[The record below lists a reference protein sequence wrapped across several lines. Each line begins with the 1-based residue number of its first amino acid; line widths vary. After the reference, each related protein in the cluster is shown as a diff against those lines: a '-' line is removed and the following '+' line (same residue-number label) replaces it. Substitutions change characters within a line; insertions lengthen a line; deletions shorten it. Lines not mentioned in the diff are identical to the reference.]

1 MPTTSSLHCS
11 ASLLLARVGME
22 AAAPGAGAHLRQAL
36 SHLPGRASHTCW
48 EGDRSWAT
56 SLPLRLSGWQ
66 HQPAAPGGL
75 GCVHKERRD
84 KGVGSLGLRY
94 AAPSAAPGQWI
105 PPCMRLRQSTRGT
118 SCRAALGTQQCCDA
132 HCPLSHSSAPRTAG
146 VRDMPGSSPAP
157 CAQGPGDSTA
167 PRGHRAG
174 IPPLTLAGWRSLLA
188 SGVAEMME
196 SISRHSAVSQPWDG
210 VAGMERSLLQP
221 TVLWVPVPK
230 CRALPNHT
238 RNGSDGAF
246 ICNPREAGSQTLP
259 LRGWECRKAILMPL
273 SLSALPGA
281 IGQGVPAG
289 CSAPPGL
296 CTRAKLLQA
305 PGAVLVELLDDGGE
319 RGGTKGL
326 SGQWSIDRMNFTHF
340 FWGPQGR
347 GNVSWPH
354 LHWAVQELRVMLTC
368 FHATDTTRM
377 GRAGPVTPHVPQG
390 HSQSCA
396 DHGVLRHAAAHGR
409 HGRV

>member
-1 MPTTSSLHCS
+1 M
-11 ASLLLARVGME
+11 
-22 AAAPGAGAHLRQAL
+22 
-36 SHLPGRASHTCW
+36 
-48 EGDRSWAT
+48 
-56 SLPLRLSGWQ
+56 
-66 HQPAAPGGL
+66 
-75 GCVHKERRD
+75 HKERRD
-84 KGVGSLGLRY
+84 KGAGSLGLRY

-118 SCRAALGTQQCCDA
+118 SGRAALGTQQCCDA

-174 IPPLTLAGWRSLLA
+174 IPPLTLAGWRSLPA

-273 SLSALPGA
+273 SLRPRGACRMLGPSWALHKGK
-281 IGQGVPAG
+281 
-289 CSAPPGL
+289 APPGPRCCL
-296 CTRAKLLQA
+296 GGA
-305 PGAVLVELLDDGGE
+305 PGQW
-319 RGGTKGL
+319 RGTWGHKR
-326 SGQWSIDRMNFTHF
+326 S
-340 FWGPQGR
+340 FWTVV
-347 GNVSWPH
+347 N
-354 LHWAVQELRVMLTC
+354 
-368 FHATDTTRM
+368 
-377 GRAGPVTPHVPQG
+377 
-390 HSQSCA
+390 
-396 DHGVLRHAAAHGR
+396 
-409 HGRV
+409 